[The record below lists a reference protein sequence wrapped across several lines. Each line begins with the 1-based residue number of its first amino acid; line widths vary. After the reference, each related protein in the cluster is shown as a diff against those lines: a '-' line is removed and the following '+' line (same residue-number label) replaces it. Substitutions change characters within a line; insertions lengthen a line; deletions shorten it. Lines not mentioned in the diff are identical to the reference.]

1 MIKQM
6 KINSE
11 LELNIV
17 TNILR
22 QRGFTLYVDHHD
34 YGKPCWVIIY
44 GNNKT
49 FSVFYNT
56 ANYPDVTLLELLTE
70 QRRIVTKEYTY
81 KVYDFSKYRFAQNG
95 EFNLAKPFKVN
106 GLKCQF
112 IQAAPQIF
120 MLVCME
126 SVSLP
131 PNRYTENLIKL
142 TSTRLP
148 YVNASDLVNLIYPE
162 GTSSTV
168 RLEQS

>member
-1 MIKQM
+1 MTKQM
-6 KINSE
+6 KVNSE

-22 QRGFTLYVDHHD
+22 QRGLTLYVDRHV
-34 YGKPCWVIIY
+34 YGRPCWVVIY
-44 GNNKT
+44 DSNEK
-49 FSVFYNT
+49 FSFFNHNLDYQ
-56 ANYPDVTLLELLTE
+56 DVTLLELLTE
-70 QRRIVTKEYTY
+70 QRRIPTKEYTY

-148 YVNASDLVNLIYPE
+148 YVNASDLINLIYPE